1 MKGIPMMPNIKQK
14 NLPLKVTV
22 AKFPYP
28 GNLFKIDLFPQLLRT
43 YGSEDCE
50 GKEATLD
57 VVPVVC
63 EVLRDNVYSG
73 ILGITAHFLVLR
85 QGIRHLLQHKQVCQI
100 LVEGEGGPQKAQFGS

>member
-28 GNLFKIDLFPQLLRT
+28 ENLFKIDLIYLFAQLLYT

-50 GKEATLD
+50 GEETTLD
-57 VVPVVC
+57 VVPVVG
-63 EVLRDNVYSG
+63 EVFSHNVDPGS
-73 ILGITAHFLVLR
+73 LGIPADLLVLR
-85 QGIRHLLQHKQVCQI
+85 QSLRHLLQTSHV
-100 LVEGEGGPQKAQFGS
+100 L